1 MNFQKFMMALA
12 RMNVMYATLS
22 MTNFLNLFTEILNKH
37 LPVKQ
42 RYVRANQEVFTTK
55 ELIKFSLLKKEN
67 INS

>member
-1 MNFQKFMMALA
+1 MMALA

-55 ELIKFSLLKKEN
+55 DLIKFSLLKKEN

>member
-1 MNFQKFMMALA
+1 MALA

>member
-1 MNFQKFMMALA
+1 MNFQEFMMALA

>member
-1 MNFQKFMMALA
+1 MNFQEFMMALV

>member
-1 MNFQKFMMALA
+1 MNFQEFMMALA

-55 ELIKFSLLKKEN
+55 ELTKFFFAKGRN
-67 INS
+67 H